1 MTEVESWGIGRP
13 DFSNSVAKGA
23 NEAYV
28 WPSGGITSVRA
39 IHWRI
44 KESKE
49 WLASH
54 RFVAVADN
62 AEAVLH
68 IKVDATKATHGYIS
82 VEAAG
87 KCYVDTYENPV
98 TTDDGTALTEVNMN
112 RQTATPTL
120 VPSTSIFHTPTK
132 TNDGTVME
140 YGMLGAAGK
149 FTAAG
154 GVETGGYRLL
164 KPSEEYLVIV
174 TNKSGAAVDIV
185 IQYGWHEHPV

>member
-1 MTEVESWGIGRP
+1 MAEVESWGIGRP

-28 WPSGGITSVRA
+28 WDSGGITSVQA
-39 IHWRI
+39 SHWRI

-49 WLASH
+49 WFVSH
-54 RFVAVADN
+54 RFVDVVDDG
-62 AEAVLH
+62 EAVLH
-68 IKVDATKATHGYIS
+68 IKAASTKAPHGYIS
-82 VEAAG
+82 VHAGG

-98 TTDDGTALTEVNMN
+98 TTDDGTALTGVNMN
-112 RQTATPTL
+112 RQTIIGTPTA
-120 VPSTSIFHTPTK
+120 SIFHTPTK
-132 TNDGTVME
+132 TNDGTIME
-140 YGMLGAAGK
+140 YGLLGAAGK

-154 GVETGGYRLL
+154 GVETGGYWLL
-164 KPSEEYLVIV
+164 KPNEEYLVIV